1 MARFGF
7 FRWSYLTGCLA
18 MCILAASSLALG
30 ACAPS
35 PGETS
40 AKTMRACSAALSST
54 STLSVTDRISGLVE
68 QTTCNQL
75 HDLKATY
82 QQTGEVTHIVG
93 TVSETVPRTSGQVG
107 AVQENVKALCFKI
120 QRALWTSDIPV
131 QDVTVTILGPMFD
144 DYYDRIISWYGT
156 AHLGAETASRFDWAG
171 VSVDEAWMMFDRT
184 LLQTEYA
191 PSQLYL
197 VTPAPT
203 SSTSHP

>member
-7 FRWSYLTGCLA
+7 FRCSYLTGCLA
-18 MCILAASSLALG
+18 ICFVAASCLALG

-35 PGETS
+35 AGETS
-40 AKTMRACSAALSST
+40 AKTTRACGAALSST
-54 STLSVTDRISGLVE
+54 STHSVTDRISGLVE

-75 HDLKATY
+75 HDLTATY
-82 QQTGEVTHIVG
+82 QPTGEVTHIVG

-156 AHLGAETASRFDWAG
+156 AHLGAEAASRFDWTG
-171 VSVDEAWMMFDRT
+171 VSIDEAWIMFDRT